1 MTLLRLVVFMF
12 ASAFIAA
19 CGDDDKL
26 PIGATCG
33 DDSQCASGICA
44 ANVCL
49 DPAGDEDGDG
59 IINGLEAS
67 LGSNPV
73 DVDSDGDGK
82 LDEVEYDAIAPS
94 DIDGDGRP
102 DLIES
107 AIADGDGDCV
117 VDETDPDED
126 GAGGL
131 IAELCLTAGVC
142 SSGVE
147 LTCDLGMGVP
157 TGCQYGKVVGYSAS
171 ETCDNRDNDCDGQT
185 DEDCGA
191 EPNASCEEV
200 YRATL
205 GASGPYT
212 VEPEG
217 VAVEVQ
223 CAMGFADR
231 GWTRLDPTYE
241 AVLARQGPRLR
252 QYLFLDTSDTSTS
265 GRFVASP
272 WSEDPFP
279 WDSSGHLAG
288 TWLTGLGATPAE
300 LASFG
305 CEVNGTESGVGFGC
319 FAANGVSGTRVI
331 DRNEATIELC
341 GRGRVG
347 VDAWSGCSTAT
358 VYVREASCAAS
369 KLNLVSDSEFDA
381 LAAGEETC
389 WRIESSQ
396 GSLNELSA
404 GVFADFTDAPPEQAP
419 AIRAEPF
426 MPTPGLPW
434 FVSLVQDEMIFAEGV
449 HYRLA
454 FWAKASAFRIL
465 WVDIGQSSDFVELLP
480 VGDTWRQYEVD
491 FVASAT
497 TTMGSIRFNLSDVM
511 ETQATLW
518 LDGVAVFEGRH
529 DACARVGQEL
539 IANGGFDSGLACWE
553 RLRSLEDATNSLGT
567 DGDGPV
573 SAPCA
578 VATPAPNDTSD
589 GGTPYLSQVGLGL
602 VAGRSYTLAFAARST
617 AQRTMRVTLLDEQGA
632 GLFVD
637 DEVVLATAWTTHRIQ
652 FEVPSDAAL
661 QSGRIMLFFGHPDT
675 APVWLDDVSLS
686 TSSLGLP

>member
-1 MTLLRLVVFMF
+1 MSPLRIVFLVL
-12 ASAFIAA
+12 STAFIAA

-82 LDEVEYDAIAPS
+82 LDEVEFDAISPRDS
-94 DIDGDGRP
+94 DGDSRP

-107 AIADGDGDCV
+107 AIADRDGDCV

-126 GAGGL
+126 GAGEL

-142 SSGVE
+142 SAGVE
-147 LTCDLGMGVP
+147 LTCDLGQGVA
-157 TGCQYGKVVGYSAS
+157 TGCQYGKVVGYSTS

-185 DEDCGA
+185 DEDCG
-191 EPNASCEEV
+191 EQPSASCEDV

-212 VEPEG
+212 IEPDG

-241 AVLARQGPRLR
+241 AVLARQPARLR
-252 QYLFLDTSDTSTS
+252 QYLFLDTSDTSGS

-272 WSEDPFP
+272 WSDSPFP
-279 WDSSGHLAG
+279 WDTSGHLSG
-288 TWLTGLGATPAE
+288 TWLTGLGPT
-300 LASFG
+300 LDDLGSFG
-305 CEVNGTESGVGFGC
+305 CEANGTEAGVGFGC
-319 FAANGVSGTRVI
+319 FAATGVSATRVI
-331 DRNEATIELC
+331 SRDEATIELC
-341 GRGRVG
+341 GRGLDGVG
-347 VDAWSGCSTAT
+347 AWTGCSPAT
-358 VYVREASCAAS
+358 VFVREARCAAS
-369 KLNLVSDSEFDA
+369 KFNLISDSGFEA

-389 WRIESSQ
+389 WRIESTQ

-426 MPTPGLPW
+426 VPTPGLPW
-434 FVSLVQDEMIFAEGV
+434 FVSLVQDEMIFAKGA
-449 HYRLA
+449 HYRLV

-465 WVDIGQSSDFVELLP
+465 WVDIGQTSDFVELLP

-529 DACARVGQEL
+529 DACARAGQEL

-553 RLRSLEDATNSLGT
+553 RVRSLEDATNSLGT
-567 DGDGPV
+567 DGDAPV
-573 SAPCA
+573 TAPSAL
-578 VATPAPNDTSD
+578 ATPAPNDTSE
-589 GGTPYLSQVGLGL
+589 GGAPYISQAGLAL
-602 VAGRSYTLAFAARST
+602 VAGRSYTLTFAARST
-617 AQRTMRVTLLDEQGA
+617 AERTMRMTLLDEQGA
-632 GLFVD
+632 GLFID
-637 DEVVLATAWTTHRIQ
+637 EEVVLGTAWTTHRIV
-652 FEVPSDAAL
+652 FEVPAEATV
-661 QSGRIMLFFGHPDT
+661 QSGRIMVFFGHPDI
-675 APVWLDDVSLS
+675 APVWLDDVSL
-686 TSSLGLP
+686 TPTTF